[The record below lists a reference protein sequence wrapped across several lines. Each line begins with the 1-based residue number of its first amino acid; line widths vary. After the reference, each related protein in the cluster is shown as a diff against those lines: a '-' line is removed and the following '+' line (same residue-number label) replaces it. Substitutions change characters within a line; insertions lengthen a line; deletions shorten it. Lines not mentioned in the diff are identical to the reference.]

1 MVTIYQTVRRHIQN
15 DCSLNVRATMVK
27 GALKSCEA
35 WTLDVGGD
43 NHLINLCTSI
53 Y

>member
-1 MVTIYQTVRRHIQN
+1 M
-15 DCSLNVRATMVK
+15 LVK
-27 GALKSCEA
+27 
-35 WTLDVGGD
+35 TLSIVPLWICPQVFSTRPVFNMLWDVGVGGD

>member
-1 MVTIYQTVRRHIQN
+1 MYKTFRLK
-15 DCSLNVRATMVK
+15 CSGSSYLRNKALTYTLNAVADVLMCGVV
-27 GALKSCEA
+27 
-35 WTLDVGGD
+35 DVGGD

>member
-1 MVTIYQTVRRHIQN
+1 MPEIQKTSQKHN
-15 DCSLNVRATMVK
+15 RNLVCGIILLM
-27 GALKSCEA
+27 
-35 WTLDVGGD
+35 LDGD